1 MSALL
6 LTNARAVLRD
16 AVMHG
21 TVSVRE
27 GRIDSVDCGDST
39 APGALDLDGDYLIPG
54 LVEIHTDNLE
64 AHLKPRPGVRWPVE
78 PAVMSH
84 DAQMAASGITTVFD
98 ALAVGDPM
106 RGFRSQIFASVIAAI
121 TEAQQ
126 RGQMRADHLLHLRC
140 EVSAGDMMELL
151 APHAGNPLLR
161 LVSVMDHTPGQR
173 QWADME
179 QYARRV
185 RALHGFDAAQLD
197 AHVRDRLADQ
207 ERYAK
212 GNRRALL
219 AFLAEHPV
227 PLASHDDTTP
237 ADVEEAVAAGAR
249 ISEFPT
255 TIEAA
260 QLARQHGLGIVMGAP
275 NVILGGSHSG
285 NVSARSLAERGLL
298 DILSSDYV
306 PGSLLQSLWRLHTDV
321 GIALPD
327 AVALA
332 SANPA
337 EAARLDDRGRIAP
350 GRRAGLVRVR
360 PTPGGPVVREVWR
373 AGSRIA

>member
-1 MSALL
+1 MSTLL
-6 LTNARAVLRD
+6 LTNARVVLRD
-16 AVMHG
+16 AVMLG
-21 TVSVRE
+21 TVAVCN
-27 GRIDSVDCGDST
+27 GRIDAIDASHSA
-39 APGALDLDGDYLIPG
+39 APGALDLDGDYLLPG

-78 PAVMSH
+78 PAVISH

-98 ALAVGDPM
+98 ALSVGDPM
-106 RGFRSQIFASVIAAI
+106 RGFRSQIFASVIGAI
-121 TEAQQ
+121 TQAQQ
-126 RGQMRADHLLHLRC
+126 SGQMRADHLLHLRC

-151 APHAGNPLLR
+151 APHARNPLLQ
-161 LVSVMDHTPGQR
+161 LISVMDHTPGQR
-173 QWADME
+173 QWADLAK
-179 QYARRV
+179 YSHRV
-185 RALHGFDAAQLD
+185 RALHGFDEAQLA
-197 AHVRDRLADQ
+197 AHMRDRQADQ
-207 ERYAK
+207 DRYAA
-212 GNRRALL
+212 GNRKALL

-237 ADVEEAVAAGAR
+237 EDVQEAVAAGAR

-260 QLARQHGLGIVMGAP
+260 QLARAHGLGIVMGAP

-306 PGSLLQSLWRLHTDV
+306 PGSLLQSLWRLHKDL
-321 GIALPD
+321 GIALPN
-327 AVALA
+327 AVAMA

-337 EAARLDDRGRIAP
+337 EAVKLDDRGRIEP
-350 GRRAGLVRVR
+350 GRRADLVRVR
-360 PTPGGPVVREVWR
+360 PTPAGPVVREVWR
-373 AGSRIA
+373 EGKRIA